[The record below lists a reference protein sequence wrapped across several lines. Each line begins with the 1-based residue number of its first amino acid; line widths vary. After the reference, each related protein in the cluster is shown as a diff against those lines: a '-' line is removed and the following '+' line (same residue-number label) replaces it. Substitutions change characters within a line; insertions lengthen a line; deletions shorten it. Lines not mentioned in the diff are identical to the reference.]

1 MYYRSFPR
9 AGLRKEKAPLKY
21 RDLLDVCDEFI
32 DAQLGFWLKKVTEW
46 MDQEQIT
53 TLPRKPVEGQ
63 VRVASRS
70 ISPPWGSIRFRLAPR
85 TYDAPP
91 WGVRVVSQT
100 KSRKIPT
107 RKILPL
113 FFASRHRN

>member
-1 MYYRSFPR
+1 MVNSYNTF
-9 AGLRKEKAPLKY
+9 
-21 RDLLDVCDEFI
+21 
-32 DAQLGFWLKKVTEW
+32 VT
-46 MDQEQIT
+46 
-53 TLPRKPVEGQ
+53 G

-85 TYDAPP
+85 TH
-91 WGVRVVSQT
+91 WGPTWGCIVRAVPDRQT

-113 FFASRHRN
+113 VVVIRHCPPSRSYHRPSGTRREPFNFAPMGVNSISARTEGPHEA